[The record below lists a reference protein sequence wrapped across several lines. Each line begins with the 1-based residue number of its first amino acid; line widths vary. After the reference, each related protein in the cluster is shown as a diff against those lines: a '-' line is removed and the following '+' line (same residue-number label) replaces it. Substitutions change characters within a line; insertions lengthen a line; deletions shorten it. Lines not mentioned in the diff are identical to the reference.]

1 LRQSRGEG
9 YWRSSKDGQSRHK
22 PGKDVA
28 AGLAVGDVVYS
39 FDPDDLKF
47 EQAVVAHVDC
57 SGVAYRVWD
66 DGDESVP
73 LLCVVWSSWAK
84 TKRDALLSVS
94 ADIKA
99 ELEAM
104 LAELS

>member
-1 LRQSRGEG
+1 MRQSRGEG

-39 FDPDDLKF
+39 FDLDDLKF